1 MKMNIIFLFSIFL
14 LIFIIV
20 LYVKKEA
27 FVQLTDVELNAIIIP
42 FDSEKVPI
50 YNKILY
56 KYKYKFY
63 PSVHKEKN
71 YCDII

>member
-1 MKMNIIFLFSIFL
+1 MNIIFLFSIFL

-42 FDSEKVPI
+42 FDS
-50 YNKILY
+50 
-56 KYKYKFY
+56 
-63 PSVHKEKN
+63 
-71 YCDII
+71 